1 MNEICKACRYTSA
14 IHKET
19 IEKALYDLKKSN
31 VLLAD
36 EQIKMQRLSIC
47 SDCKHLDVSGTC
59 MMCGCYVMLRC
70 SILSNKCPKKYW
82 I

>member
-1 MNEICKACRYTSA
+1 MKVVCKACQYTSE

-19 IEKALYDLKKSN
+19 IEKELARLKKSN
-31 VLLAD
+31 TPMAD
-36 EQIKMQRLSIC
+36 DALYKKRLKVC

-70 SILSNKCPKKYW
+70 ALSSNKCPKKYW
-82 I
+82 